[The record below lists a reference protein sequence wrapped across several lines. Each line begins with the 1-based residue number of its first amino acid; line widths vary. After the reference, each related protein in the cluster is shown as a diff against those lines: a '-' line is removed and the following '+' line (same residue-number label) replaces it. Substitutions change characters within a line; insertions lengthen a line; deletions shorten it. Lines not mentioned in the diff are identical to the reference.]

1 MKNYLSKGNKTSSFL
16 NVSRSDLGEG
26 VVRISQVKKVSS
38 LLESQKMTKC
48 ISSMTAS
55 QIRIASE
62 LKSLYTTSKSK
73 FD

>member
-1 MKNYLSKGNKTSSFL
+1 MKNYLSKGNKTSSSW

-38 LLESQKMTKC
+38 LVKSQKMTKC

-55 QIRIASE
+55 QIRVANE
-62 LKSLYTTSKSK
+62 LKNFYMK
-73 FD
+73 